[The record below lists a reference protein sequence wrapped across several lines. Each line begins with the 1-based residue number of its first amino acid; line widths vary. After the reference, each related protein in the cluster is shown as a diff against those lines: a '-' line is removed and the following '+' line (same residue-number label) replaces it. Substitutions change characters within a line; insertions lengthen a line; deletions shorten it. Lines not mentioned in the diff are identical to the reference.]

1 MVTSNTLRLTL
12 YLGIHSACNEGPH
25 REPKS
30 KSFPGANKV
39 MLLVIDCPHTS
50 GEEAKVPF
58 DDVVGRDE
66 RPVTLLVSLSLSIL
80 SIYKTG

>member
-30 KSFPGANKV
+30 KSSSGVNKV
-39 MLLVIDCPHTS
+39 VLLVIDCLHTS
-50 GEEAKVPF
+50 GEEAEVSF
-58 DDVVGRDE
+58 DDVVGRDK
-66 RPVTLLVSLSLSIL
+66 RPATLLVSLSL
-80 SIYKTG
+80 